1 MPQTTRKRPEGETM
15 SKTKP
20 EEFPLTPR
28 EEKILF
34 NTGRRVFATAFPNP
48 ERKGCP
54 GSQVLKN
61 LVFRVGTLSITERQ
75 QWFDHSAHCSPCFNE
90 IAAFRKQYLN
100 QRKIR
105 RSVLVLVIVGFLS
118 WIAFRLGFQEGSK
131 QPDIVQPVVTPPS
144 APEPAPIPPSVHEQ
158 QPAEVQVVVLDL
170 RKRGVARGESN
181 TQDGDLN
188 LPRGRLKLSIYLPIG
203 SEEGNY
209 EVRISGLQN
218 QVLRAKGK
226 AGMQGHLNVVAVEVD
241 TSAFEVGSYTLAIR
255 QTGWGWNRYAL
266 KVK

>member
-1 MPQTTRKRPEGETM
+1 M

-90 IAAFRKQYLN
+90 MAAYRKQYLN
-100 QRKIR
+100 HRRIR
-105 RSVLVLVIVGFLS
+105 RSVLVLVVVGFLS
-118 WIAFRLGFQEGSK
+118 WIAFRLGFQERSK
-131 QPDIVQPVVTPPS
+131 QPDIVKQPQPAQPVVTPPS
-144 APEPAPIPPSVHEQ
+144 APGPAAPVPPSAREQ
-158 QPAEVQVVVLDL
+158 KPAEAHVVVLDL

-181 TQDGDLN
+181 AQDGHLN

-209 EVRISGLQN
+209 EVRISGRQKN
-218 QVLRAKGK
+218 QVLTAKGK
-226 AGMQGHLNVVAVEVD
+226 AGMQGHLNVLIVEAD
-241 TSAFEVGSYTLAIR
+241 TSTFGAGSYTLAIR
-255 QTGWGWNRYAL
+255 EVGWGWNRYPL

>member
-1 MPQTTRKRPEGETM
+1 M

-90 IAAFRKQYLN
+90 MAAYRKQYLN

-105 RSVLVLVIVGFLS
+105 RSLVLVIVGFLS
-118 WIAFRLGFQEGSK
+118 WIAFRLGFQERSK

-144 APEPAPIPPSVHEQ
+144 APEPAPVPPSAQEQ
-158 QPAEVQVVVLDL
+158 KPAEVQVVVLDL

-181 TQDGDLN
+181 NQDRDLD
-188 LPRGRLKLSIYLPIG
+188 LPKGRLKLSIYLPIG

-209 EVRISGLQN
+209 EVRILGRQN
-218 QVLRAKGK
+218 QVLMTAKGK
-226 AGMQGHLNVVAVEVD
+226 AQMQGHLNVLMVEAD
-241 TSAFEVGSYTLAIR
+241 TSALEAGSHNLAIR
-255 QTGWGWNRYAL
+255 EVGWGWNRYPL
-266 KVK
+266 RLR

>member
-1 MPQTTRKRPEGETM
+1 MLQTTRKRTESKAM
-15 SKTKP
+15 RKTKP

-28 EEKILF
+28 EEKILLK
-34 NTGRRVFATAFPNP
+34 TGRRVFATAFPNP

-54 GSQVLKN
+54 GSEVLKN
-61 LVFRVGTLSITERQ
+61 VVFRVGTFSITERQ
-75 QWFDHSAHCSPCFNE
+75 QWFDHSAHCSPCFIE
-90 IAAFRKQYLN
+90 MAAYRKQYLN

-118 WIAFRLGFQEGSK
+118 WIAFRLGFQERSK

-144 APEPAPIPPSVHEQ
+144 APEPAPIPPSVREQ

-209 EVRISGLQN
+209 EVRISGRQN
-218 QVLRAKGK
+218 QVLRAKGE
-226 AGMQGHLNVVAVEVD
+226 AGMQGHLNVVTVEAD
-241 TSAFEVGSYTLAIR
+241 TSAFKVGVYTLAIR
-255 QTGWGWNRYAL
+255 QAGWGWNRYPL